1 MPTLELRKLAN
12 SPCGFPKA
20 LGNTPRQFPRTPQPG
35 VPDPKPYKR
44 SRNRSGACHTVPFC
58 GRACIWRPSTER
70 AGLGWA
76 GLGWL
81 AGLAGWAGCTKGS
94 AAACRNLPCPSAAA
108 RELWG
113 RSQTSPP
120 SRYRSPRPRGQPPR
134 SGPGP
139 GAGHHLRLGGLR
151 NMIATMSGPVDDPH
165 DL

>member
-1 MPTLELRKLAN
+1 MCKIYQEYVRPTQNMPTLELRKLGN
-12 SPCGFPKA
+12 SPCGLPKA

-81 AGLAGWAGCTKGS
+81 AGLAGWAGFTKGS
-94 AAACRNLPCPSAAA
+94 AAACRNLPCPSAATQRA
-108 RELWG
+108 VG
-113 RSQTSPP
+113 P
-120 SRYRSPRPRGQPPR
+120 QPTN
-134 SGPGP
+134 
-139 GAGHHLRLGGLR
+139 LKLNMFEGL
-151 NMIATMSGPVDDPH
+151 MGMA
-165 DL
+165 